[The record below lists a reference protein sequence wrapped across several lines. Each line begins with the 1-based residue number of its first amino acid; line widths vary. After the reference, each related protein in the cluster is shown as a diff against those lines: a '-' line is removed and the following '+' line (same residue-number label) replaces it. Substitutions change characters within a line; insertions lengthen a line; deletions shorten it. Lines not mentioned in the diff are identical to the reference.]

1 MTEQIS
7 FHLDEHI
14 NPAIAR
20 ELRRQNINVTTTVEA
35 NLRGQSD
42 ESQLAFASREGRVLI
57 THDDDFLRL
66 ASVNKQH
73 SGIAYCH
80 QESRSLGEIVNT
92 LVLMYKVYTSEEM
105 IGRVE
110 YL

>member
-1 MTEQIS
+1 MRIS
-7 FHLDEHI
+7 FHLDEQV

-20 ELRRQNINVTTTVEA
+20 ELRRRNIDVTTTVEA

-42 ESQLAFASREGRVLI
+42 ESQLACASREGRMLV

-66 ASVNKQH
+66 ASVNKEH

-80 QESRSLGEIVNT
+80 QESRSLGEIITT
-92 LVLMYKVYTSEEM
+92 LVLIHKVYDSEEM
-105 IGRVE
+105 MGRVE